1 MLKRF
6 YDNLGDYIKTG
17 KVLII
22 YGPRRIGKTTLLKE
36 YLSGYKGKYKL
47 DSGDNILTQRI
58 LSSQNFSDIA
68 DYVSGYD
75 LIVID
80 EAQQIPNIGMG
91 LKIIVDQNPKIKVVA
106 TGSSSFDLANKIGE
120 PLTGRKT
127 TLTLYPI
134 AQIELL
140 NEKYNKYELKEK
152 IEDFLVFGS
161 YPEIILAQSKEEKI
175 KILNEI
181 VGSYLFKDIL
191 ALENIK
197 NPNALIKLLKL
208 ISFQIGKPVSVN
220 ELATQLG
227 LNSRTVE
234 KYLDLLEKTF
244 VIKAVGSFSHN
255 LRKEISKKNKYYF
268 YDNGIRNAIIGQF
281 NDAENRNDIGEI
293 WENFIIIERIKRNS
307 YKGNYFNC
315 YFWRTYD
322 RKEIDWVEEGD
333 EKVFGYEIKWKKDEF
348 DFPEDFTKSYPNAK
362 NEIINKDNYL
372 DFVA

>member
-6 YDNLGDYIKTG
+6 YDKLGDYIRAG
-17 KVLII
+17 KVLVI

-36 YLSGYKGKYKL
+36 YLSGYQGKYKL
-47 DSGDNILTQRI
+47 DSGDNILTQQV
-58 LSSQNFSDIA
+58 LSSQNFSDIT

-75 LIVID
+75 LIAID

-91 LKIIVDQNPKIKVVA
+91 LKIIVDQNPKIKVIA

-134 AQIELL
+134 AQMELL
-140 NEKYNKYELKEK
+140 GEKYNKRELKEK

-161 YPEIILAQSKEEKI
+161 YPEVVLTESKEDKI

-208 ISFQIGKPVSVN
+208 IAFQIGKPISVN

-227 LNSRTVE
+227 INSRTVE
-234 KYLDLLEKTF
+234 KYLNLLEKTF
-244 VIKAVGSFSHN
+244 VIKAVGSFSRN

-281 NDAENRNDIGEI
+281 NDTENRNDIGEI
-293 WENFIIIERIKRNS
+293 WENFVIIERIKRNS

-322 RKEIDWVEEGD
+322 GKEIDWIEEGD
-333 EKVFGYEIKWKKDEF
+333 GKVFAYEIKWKKDNCN
-348 DFPEDFTKSYPNAK
+348 FPEDFTAFYPKSK
-362 NEIINKDNYL
+362 NEIINNENYL
-372 DFVA
+372 DFIA